1 MSYDALVITA
11 HPDDAE
17 TQMGGTLAKLSRA
30 GEKILVV
37 DLTLGE
43 PSDLAPGE
51 RARQAAEA
59 ARILGV
65 DRITL
70 HHQDR
75 MLVDDAAD
83 RLEVAALIREHRPHT
98 VYGIGEACVHPDH
111 VAAASI
117 VRAATFL
124 ARLRKWDQVPGG
136 EALVATEAWAVP
148 RLFFPHCKMEAPWSE
163 FAFAIDVSDTYELK
177 RAALA
182 VYTSIFDP
190 TDDRLLALYESED
203 RYFGRMLGVAY
214 AEIFRSA
221 SPILLDDPGVI
232 RPGVHG

>member
-30 GEKILVV
+30 GKKLLVV

-75 MLVDDAAD
+75 MLVDD
-83 RLEVAALIREHRPHT
+83 
-98 VYGIGEACVHPDH
+98 
-111 VAAASI
+111 
-117 VRAATFL
+117 
-124 ARLRKWDQVPGG
+124 
-136 EALVATEAWAVP
+136 
-148 RLFFPHCKMEAPWSE
+148 
-163 FAFAIDVSDTYELK
+163 
-177 RAALA
+177 
-182 VYTSIFDP
+182 
-190 TDDRLLALYESED
+190 
-203 RYFGRMLGVAY
+203 
-214 AEIFRSA
+214 
-221 SPILLDDPGVI
+221 
-232 RPGVHG
+232 